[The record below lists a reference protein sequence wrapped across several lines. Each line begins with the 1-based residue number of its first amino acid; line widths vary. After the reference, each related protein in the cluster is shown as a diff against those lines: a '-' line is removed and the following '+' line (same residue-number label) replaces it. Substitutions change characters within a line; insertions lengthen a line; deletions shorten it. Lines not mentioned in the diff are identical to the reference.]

1 MTDTSN
7 NSNVADMEIS
17 GFGENE
23 IVIHEE
29 GMPFRAFFQNLR
41 ASPFHWHED
50 MEFLLILKGEIA
62 LNKDNA
68 IYNLKPG
75 DLAFINSH
83 HYHSTQHISKE
94 NLILILQI
102 QPDFIEKFEPD
113 IKKMFFKFTYMKD
126 NTKEQPPVEIVQ
138 SIRTSMCRIMWEKR
152 TKNSGYKM
160 VIESSLFSIL
170 GILLRDV
177 DYDIRS
183 DQFSFSN
190 QEYMDI
196 HSRLKKIVDYIENNY
211 QEKPTLEEIALQE
224 NITESY
230 LSRFF
235 KKYMNCGF
243 RDYLN
248 TFRLNKSLQELIET
262 DDSITNIAYSA
273 GFSNLNTFNSL
284 FHKYHGTTPSKWRQ
298 IHKDS
303 SGEDG
308 SHEGWYSE
316 LEGSSPMD
324 SIVKYL

>member
-1 MTDTSN
+1 
-7 NSNVADMEIS
+7 MEES

-29 GMPFRAFFQNLR
+29 GMSFRSFFQNLR

-62 LNKDNA
+62 LYKDNVV
-68 IYNLKPG
+68 YHLKPG

-83 HYHSTQHISKE
+83 HYHSTQKISKE

-102 QPDFIEKFEPD
+102 QPDFIEKFEPA
-113 IKKMFFKFTYMKD
+113 IKKMFFKFTYARD
-126 NTKEQPPVEIVQ
+126 NKREQPPKELVQ
-138 SIRTSMCRIMWEKR
+138 AVRSHICRIMWEKR

-170 GILLRDV
+170 GTLLRDV
-177 DYDIRS
+177 EHDIRS

-211 QEKPTLEEIALQE
+211 QEKPSLEEIALQE

-235 KKYMNCGF
+235 KKYMDCGF

-248 TFRLNKSLQELIET
+248 TFRLNKSLQKLIET
-262 DDSITNIAYSA
+262 EDSITNIAYDV

-284 FHKYHGTTPSKWRQ
+284 FHKFHGSTPSKWRQ
-298 IHKDS
+298 IHKKTS
-303 SGEDG
+303 RGNESP
-308 SHEGWYSE
+308 EGWYSS
-316 LEGSSPMD
+316 LDGSSPVD
-324 SIVKYL
+324 SIIKYLQ